1 MDGPTLFID
10 VALSLLVFLNV
21 VLLFFIFFLGGG
33 YIFLTSQVWN
43 SEILKYHYKM
53 Y

>member
-21 VLLFFIFFLGGG
+21 VLLFFFWGGV
-33 YIFLTSQVWN
+33 YIFNITSM
-43 SEILKYHYKM
+43 K
-53 Y
+53 

>member
-21 VLLFFIFFLGGG
+21 VLLFIVFFWGGV
-33 YIFLTSQVWN
+33 YIFNITSM
-43 SEILKYHYKM
+43 K
-53 Y
+53 